1 MNIIY
6 EQLVLKTNTPV
17 YDIINIHKN
26 KDDKLGFQYSLKP
39 VEITDDK
46 RIIFPILMIMR
57 ITPNG
62 IAEEHNIRLGSQII
76 SINNIDVT
84 LENYNKLILNEN
96 LNIKVNTSFCMIY
109 QLMLRE
115 ILIFTINM
123 INYSRKII
131 Q

>member
-6 EQLVLKTNTPV
+6 EQLVLKANTPV

-26 KDDKLGFQYSLKP
+26 KDDKLGFQYSVKP

-62 IAEEHNIRLGSQII
+62 TAEKHNIRLGSQII

-84 LENYNKLILNEN
+84 LENYNELILNEN

-115 ILIFTINM
+115 NFNF
-123 INYSRKII
+123 NFHY
-131 Q
+131 

>member
-123 INYSRKII
+123 INYSRKI
-131 Q
+131 